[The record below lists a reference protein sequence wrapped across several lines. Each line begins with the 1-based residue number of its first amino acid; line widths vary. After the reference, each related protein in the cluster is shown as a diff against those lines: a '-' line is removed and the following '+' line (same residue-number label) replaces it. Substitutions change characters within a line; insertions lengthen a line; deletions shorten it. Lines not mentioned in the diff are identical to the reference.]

1 MRRKKI
7 VVCFIALCLTLTMLV
22 SPISMA
28 YAASH
33 KIATLE
39 VDEDARTWAYAATQS
54 TGYVTVELKV
64 DLSGGTYEVEG
75 SGSTSG
81 FAYVGIMP
89 YKTITSATSYHYDD
103 YGTFIIGTWSPFYGY
118 IFYG

>member
-33 KIATLE
+33 KIATLD
-39 VDEDARTWAYAATQS
+39 VDEDYRTWAYAETQS

-75 SGSTSG
+75 AGSMTG
-81 FAYVGIMP
+81 FVYVSIMP
-89 YKTITSATSYHYDD
+89 YDTITYADSYHRDD
-103 YGTFIIGTWSPFYGY
+103 YTFIIGTWRPLYGYWFYG
-118 IFYG
+118 